1 MVTIEINEKVAD
13 LVNNASID
21 VSFKSPLADG
31 VNASR
36 SFSLPF
42 KLSST
47 ATMLTHLKNIHRLD
61 TQADGETLDAR
72 LKLYD
77 QLIEKGVYRIEKAN
91 SQYIDGH
98 YESENRNYDEL
109 LKEKKVQS
117 LLPTIVIPKTHIVN
131 WRFRVR
137 SFSNMQGQQY
147 SFVINDSNITY
158 TSTATD
164 TPTSVAA
171 HFAQRILLDLGI
183 NASFN
188 AGVLVI
194 APIQQQLIRIKPW
207 LCNNF
212 EVVSYMTFGQAR
224 QNNFTDFIT
233 GCFDA
238 PREDISFGFMFNSGL
253 YDGKNTIWAGEIN
266 PMYRITPTLYVP
278 KNGFVVNDDLSP
290 TKGHWIYTYVP
301 FLRVRYLLKKIAES
315 IGITKIEADFEGFEE
330 MMSDLVVYNTYPLDE
345 VMEEWQFDTG
355 NNTDAFLGANVG
367 VAQIDLKNH
376 IIDITAADFLDDF
389 SKTFNLSW
397 DIREGK
403 LVFKLM
409 DLVLRNQPLE
419 GRIKMIPNTSDRVF
433 KKREGFKFFFKKDD
447 KDKASSDQVYT
458 EGLGKYEFELP
469 IAPLTETTLFGKRY
483 VYANQK
489 SKDEGLLRFFFDRG
503 VQPSNLNTEY
513 LQTGSD
519 NINNVG
525 NEQWILSL
533 MSQKLYW
540 FCFREIMRLK
550 SHGFPITF
558 KARLRLNDLSEMTKW
573 QTIMYAVNS
582 PEGSFVIGIEEAIVS
597 ADINGMKEVK
607 ITGIGRY

>member
-13 LVNNASID
+13 LALNTSID

-31 VNASR
+31 VSAAR

-47 ATMLTHLKNIHRLD
+47 AEMLTHLKNIHRLD
-61 TQADGETLDAR
+61 TQADSETLDAH

-77 QLIEKGVYRIEKAN
+77 QLIEKGKYRIEKAN

-98 YESENRNYDEL
+98 YESENRNYDVL
-109 LKEKKVQS
+109 LKETKVQS

-137 SFSNMQGQQY
+137 SFSNMFGQQY
-147 SFVINDSNITY
+147 SFVINDVNITY

-164 TPTSVAA
+164 NPTSVAA
-171 HFAQRILLDLGI
+171 HFAQRIILLLGI
-183 NASFN
+183 NASFD

-212 EVVSYMTFGQAR
+212 EVVSYKTFGQAR

-233 GCFDA
+233 GCFDN
-238 PREDISFGFMFNSGL
+238 PREDISFGFMVNSGL

-278 KNGFVVNDDLSP
+278 KNGFSINDDLSP

-301 FLRVRYLLKKIAES
+301 FLRVRYLLKLIAES
-315 IGITKIEADFEGFEE
+315 VGIMKIEADFEGFEE
-330 MMSDLVVYNTYPLDE
+330 MMSDLIVYNTVPLDE
-345 VMEEWQFDTG
+345 VIEEWQFDT
-355 NNTDAFLGANVG
+355 NNTDALLGANVG
-367 VAQIDLKNH
+367 VSNIDLKNH
-376 IIDITAADFLDDF
+376 IIDITAADFLEQLCQ
-389 SKTFNLSW
+389 TFNLSW

-403 LVFKLM
+403 LIFKLM
-409 DLVLRNQPLE
+409 DLVLRNQPLDAK
-419 GRIKMIPNTSDRVF
+419 IKVIPNTLDRVF
-433 KKREGFKFFFKKDD
+433 KKRQGFKFFFKKDD
-447 KDKASSDQVYT
+447 KDKASLDQVYT
-458 EGLGKYEFELP
+458 EGLGKYELELP
-469 IAPLTETTLFGKRY
+469 TAPLFENMLFGKRY
-483 VYANQK
+483 AYANQK
-489 SKDEGLLRFFFDRG
+489 SKDEGLLRFMFDRG
-503 VQPSNLNTEY
+503 VQPTNLNTEY
-513 LQTGSD
+513 IQTGSD

-533 MSQKLYW
+533 MPQKLYW
-540 FCFREIMRLK
+540 FCFREIIRLK
-550 SHGFPITF
+550 ANGFLITF
-558 KARLRLNDLSEMTKW
+558 KARIRLNDLSVMTKW